1 MLRIGKILKS
11 NGTDGGLLV
20 SAPEVELEQ
29 IEGPVYVEFDG
40 LPAPFFFDDC
50 VPRGTSRYIVHMTGV
65 RCLKDAEEMVGR
77 DILFDGEF
85 EEEGSD
91 EDFVGWKLF
100 DRDVEVGVVEDYDEE
115 RGMYKVTQKN
125 KLYEGDVLNVL
136 MPEGYVD
143 PIKVLRLEDDKGEHI
158 ESTPHPEMTF
168 YMEIDN
174 KDVRIPPVSFISRDG
189 DKDNGI
195 DKQVS

>member
-50 VPRGTSRYIVHMTGV
+50 VARGTSRYIVHMTGV
-65 RCLKDAEEMVGR
+65 RSLKDAEEMVGR

-85 EEEGSD
+85 EEDGPE

-100 DRDVEVGVVEDYDEE
+100 DMDVEVGVVEDYEPIP
-115 RGMYKVTQKN
+115 GN
-125 KLYEGDVLNVL
+125 FCLY
-136 MPEGYVD
+136 
-143 PIKVLRLEDDKGEHI
+143 VLRPSGEQVMIPLHED
-158 ESTPHPEMTF
+158 
-168 YMEIDN
+168 
-174 KDVRIPPVSFISRDG
+174 FILSADPAEKKLILQLPDG
-189 DKDNGI
+189 LY
-195 DKQVS
+195 

>member
-1 MLRIGKILKS
+1 MLRIGKIIKS

-85 EEEGSD
+85 EEDGSE

-100 DRDVEVGVVEDYDEE
+100 DHDVKVGVVEDYEPIPGNFCLYVRTTSGEQVMIPLHEDFILSADSKE
-115 RGMYKVTQKN
+115 K
-125 KLYEGDVLNVL
+125 KLILQLPSGLY
-136 MPEGYVD
+136 
-143 PIKVLRLEDDKGEHI
+143 
-158 ESTPHPEMTF
+158 
-168 YMEIDN
+168 
-174 KDVRIPPVSFISRDG
+174 
-189 DKDNGI
+189 
-195 DKQVS
+195 

>member
-1 MLRIGKILKS
+1 MLRIGKIIKS

-91 EDFVGWKLF
+91 EDFLQDISGGSASALIGWTVLDGDYKL
-100 DRDVEVGVVEDYDEE
+100 GVVEDFEPIP
-115 RGMYKVTQKN
+115 GN
-125 KLYEGDVLNVL
+125 FCLYVRTSAGEQVMIPLHEDFILSADSQARRLVLDL
-136 MPEGYVD
+136 P
-143 PIKVLRLEDDKGEHI
+143 
-158 ESTPHPEMTF
+158 
-168 YMEIDN
+168 
-174 KDVRIPPVSFISRDG
+174 DG
-189 DKDNGI
+189 LY
-195 DKQVS
+195 

>member
-40 LPAPFFFDDC
+40 LPAPFFFDSIAQ
-50 VPRGTSRYIVHMTGV
+50 RGSSRYIVHMTGV

-85 EEEGSD
+85 EDEGPSPD
-91 EDFVGWKLF
+91 FIGWTLFDQSVEVGLVEDYEPIPGNFCLYVRTKSGSQVMIPLHEDFVVSVDTESRRL
-100 DRDVEVGVVEDYDEE
+100 
-115 RGMYKVTQKN
+115 
-125 KLYEGDVLNVL
+125 VLNL
-136 MPEGYVD
+136 PAGLY
-143 PIKVLRLEDDKGEHI
+143 
-158 ESTPHPEMTF
+158 
-168 YMEIDN
+168 
-174 KDVRIPPVSFISRDG
+174 
-189 DKDNGI
+189 
-195 DKQVS
+195 

>member
-20 SAPEVELEQ
+20 SAPEVELAE

-65 RCLKDAEEMVGR
+65 RSLKDAEEMVGR

-85 EEEGSD
+85 EEDGPGGDFLHGLSGGSPSAL
-91 EDFVGWKLF
+91 VGWTVL
-100 DRDVEVGVVEDYDEE
+100 DGSRPDSTADSVCGPRLLGVVEDFEPIP
-115 RGMYKVTQKN
+115 GN
-125 KLYEGDVLNVL
+125 FCLYVRRPSGEQVMIPLHEDFIMSADPEARRLVLDL
-136 MPEGYVD
+136 PEGLY
-143 PIKVLRLEDDKGEHI
+143 
-158 ESTPHPEMTF
+158 
-168 YMEIDN
+168 
-174 KDVRIPPVSFISRDG
+174 
-189 DKDNGI
+189 
-195 DKQVS
+195 

>member
-1 MLRIGKILKS
+1 MLRIGKIIKS

-85 EEEGSD
+85 EEDGSE

-100 DRDVEVGVVEDYDEE
+100 DHDVKVGVVEDYEPIPGNFCLYVRTTSGEQVMIPLHEDFIL
-115 RGMYKVTQKN
+115 KVDSQSRTLVLDLPDG
-125 KLYEGDVLNVL
+125 LY
-136 MPEGYVD
+136 
-143 PIKVLRLEDDKGEHI
+143 
-158 ESTPHPEMTF
+158 
-168 YMEIDN
+168 
-174 KDVRIPPVSFISRDG
+174 
-189 DKDNGI
+189 
-195 DKQVS
+195 

>member
-50 VPRGTSRYIVHMTGV
+50 TPRGTSRYIVHMTGV
-65 RCLKDAEEMVGR
+65 RSLKDAEEMVGR

-85 EEEGSD
+85 EEDG
-91 EDFVGWKLF
+91 EDVDFLQVSPSALVGWKVF
-100 DRDVEVGVVEDYDEE
+100 DRDFELGVVEDYEPIP
-115 RGMYKVTQKN
+115 GN
-125 KLYEGDVLNVL
+125 FCLYVLRPSGEQVMVPLHEDFILSADSHSRRLVL
-136 MPEGYVD
+136 DLPEGLY
-143 PIKVLRLEDDKGEHI
+143 
-158 ESTPHPEMTF
+158 
-168 YMEIDN
+168 
-174 KDVRIPPVSFISRDG
+174 
-189 DKDNGI
+189 
-195 DKQVS
+195 

>member
-50 VPRGTSRYIVHMTGV
+50 VARGTSRYIVHMTGV
-65 RCLKDAEEMVGR
+65 RSLKDAEEMVGR

-85 EEEGSD
+85 EEDGAGDDLLQGISGGSPSKLI
-91 EDFVGWKLF
+91 GW
-100 DRDVEVGVVEDYDEE
+100 
-115 RGMYKVTQKN
+115 T
-125 KLYEGDVLNVL
+125 VL
-136 MPEGYVD
+136 
-143 PIKVLRLEDDKGEHI
+143 
-158 ESTPHPEMTF
+158 
-168 YMEIDN
+168 
-174 KDVRIPPVSFISRDG
+174 DG
-189 DKDNGI
+189 AHCD
-195 DKQVS
+195 

>member
-50 VPRGTSRYIVHMTGV
+50 IARGTSRYIVHMTGV
-65 RCLKDAEEMVGR
+65 RSLKDAEEMVGR

-85 EEEGSD
+85 EEEGSS
-91 EDFVGWKLF
+91 EDFVGWKVF
-100 DRDVEVGVVEDYDEE
+100 DEDYEVGVVEDYEPIPGNFCLYVRTTAGEQVMIPLHEDFIISADSAT
-115 RGMYKVTQKN
+115 R
-125 KLYEGDVLNVL
+125 KL
-136 MPEGYVD
+136 
-143 PIKVLRLEDDKGEHI
+143 ILRL
-158 ESTPHPEMTF
+158 P
-168 YMEIDN
+168 
-174 KDVRIPPVSFISRDG
+174 DG
-189 DKDNGI
+189 LY
-195 DKQVS
+195 

>member
-1 MLRIGKILKS
+1 MLRIGKIIKS

-85 EEEGSD
+85 EEDGSE
-91 EDFVGWKLF
+91 EDFVGWKVL
-100 DRDVEVGVVEDYDEE
+100 DGSRDDSSEPKLVGVVEDYEPIP
-115 RGMYKVTQKN
+115 GN
-125 KLYEGDVLNVL
+125 FCLYVQRPSGEQVMIPLHEDFVVSVDTESRRLVLNL
-136 MPEGYVD
+136 PAGLY
-143 PIKVLRLEDDKGEHI
+143 
-158 ESTPHPEMTF
+158 
-168 YMEIDN
+168 
-174 KDVRIPPVSFISRDG
+174 
-189 DKDNGI
+189 
-195 DKQVS
+195 

>member
-40 LPAPFFFDDC
+40 LPAPFFFDSC
-50 VPRGTSRYIVHMTGV
+50 VARGTSRYIVHMTGV
-65 RCLKDAEEMVGR
+65 RSLKDAEEMVGR

-85 EEEGSD
+85 EDDCPE

-100 DRDVEVGVVEDYDEE
+100 DLDVEVGVVEDYEPIPGNFCLYVRTAAGEQVMIPLHEDFIVSLDPAA
-115 RGMYKVTQKN
+115 K
-125 KLYEGDVLNVL
+125 KLT
-136 MPEGYVD
+136 
-143 PIKVLRLEDDKGEHI
+143 LRL
-158 ESTPHPEMTF
+158 P
-168 YMEIDN
+168 
-174 KDVRIPPVSFISRDG
+174 DG
-189 DKDNGI
+189 LY
-195 DKQVS
+195 

>member
-1 MLRIGKILKS
+1 MLRIGKIIKS

-50 VPRGTSRYIVHMTGV
+50 VSRGTSRYIVHMTGV

-91 EDFVGWKLF
+91 EDFVGWKVL
-100 DRDVEVGVVEDYDEE
+100 DGSRDDSSEPKLVGVVEDYEPIPGNFCLYVRTTSGEQVMIPLHEDFIL
-115 RGMYKVTQKN
+115 KVDSQSRTLVLDLPDG
-125 KLYEGDVLNVL
+125 LY
-136 MPEGYVD
+136 
-143 PIKVLRLEDDKGEHI
+143 
-158 ESTPHPEMTF
+158 
-168 YMEIDN
+168 
-174 KDVRIPPVSFISRDG
+174 
-189 DKDNGI
+189 
-195 DKQVS
+195 

>member
-20 SAPEVELEQ
+20 SAPEVELAE

-65 RCLKDAEEMVGR
+65 RNLKDAEEMVGR

-85 EEEGSD
+85 EEDGSE
-91 EDFVGWKLF
+91 EDFVGWTVL
-100 DRDVEVGVVEDYDEE
+100 DRDYELGVVEDFEPIP
-115 RGMYKVTQKN
+115 GN
-125 KLYEGDVLNVL
+125 FCLYVRTSAGEQVMIPLHEDFILSADSQARRLVLDL
-136 MPEGYVD
+136 PEGLY
-143 PIKVLRLEDDKGEHI
+143 
-158 ESTPHPEMTF
+158 
-168 YMEIDN
+168 
-174 KDVRIPPVSFISRDG
+174 
-189 DKDNGI
+189 
-195 DKQVS
+195 

>member
-1 MLRIGKILKS
+1 MLRIGKIIKS

-100 DRDVEVGVVEDYDEE
+100 DRDVEVGVVEDYEPIPGNFCLYVRTTSGEQVMIPLHEDFILSADSKE
-115 RGMYKVTQKN
+115 K
-125 KLYEGDVLNVL
+125 KLILQLPSGLY
-136 MPEGYVD
+136 
-143 PIKVLRLEDDKGEHI
+143 
-158 ESTPHPEMTF
+158 
-168 YMEIDN
+168 
-174 KDVRIPPVSFISRDG
+174 
-189 DKDNGI
+189 
-195 DKQVS
+195 

>member
-1 MLRIGKILKS
+1 MLRIGKIIKS

-77 DILFDGEF
+77 DILFDGKF
-85 EEEGSD
+85 EEEGDGDDLLQGISGGSPSKLIGWTVLD
-91 EDFVGWKLF
+91 GSHCDSSSPCFVGVIEDYEPIPGNFCLYVRTTSGEQVMIPLHEDFILSADPATKTL
-100 DRDVEVGVVEDYDEE
+100 
-115 RGMYKVTQKN
+115 
-125 KLYEGDVLNVL
+125 VLNL
-136 MPEGYVD
+136 P
-143 PIKVLRLEDDKGEHI
+143 
-158 ESTPHPEMTF
+158 
-168 YMEIDN
+168 
-174 KDVRIPPVSFISRDG
+174 DG
-189 DKDNGI
+189 LY
-195 DKQVS
+195 